1 MIIKEIHKFSKNKLI
16 NKNLIMFLV
25 ICLFISCNFLE
36 NQMTNKKEIT
46 AEEILNNPDYL
57 AISYGGYRHN
67 TRDIQPTMDELK
79 EDLKILS
86 SFGIKILRTYNLQL
100 DQAPNILK
108 AIKELKMSD
117 ADFEMY
123 VMLGVWID
131 CENAWTDNPNHEK
144 ENESANA
151 IEIQKAINLAN
162 MYPEIVKIIAVG
174 NEAMV
179 NWAWSYYVDPR
190 VILNWVNHLQNL
202 KKQKKLPE
210 NLWITSS
217 DNFASWG
224 GGEES
229 YHTEDLNSLIKAVD
243 FISMHTYAFHDTHYN
258 PSFWKFNKNLKN
270 DFSDLEI
277 INKSMDNVHEYTIS
291 QYNSVKNYLD
301 KIGVEKQVHIGE
313 LGWSTVSNELY
324 GDNGTRAADEY
335 KQALFFKKIREW
347 TIKEKISC
355 FYFEAFDEPWKD
367 SQNNPNGSENHFGLF
382 TVDGKAKYALWEN
395 VDNGSFKGLTRN
407 GNSITKTYNGNSETL
422 FNSILTPPEIE

>member
-1 MIIKEIHKFSKNKLI
+1 
-16 NKNLIMFLV
+16 
-25 ICLFISCNFLE
+25 
-36 NQMTNKKEIT
+36 MTNKKEIT

-86 SFGIKILRTYNLQL
+86 SLGIKILRTYNLQL

-123 VMLGVWID
+123 VMLGAWID
-131 CENAWTDNPNHEK
+131 CENAWTENPNHEK

-151 IEIQKAINLAN
+151 IEIQKAINLTN

-179 NWAWSYYVDPR
+179 NWALSYYVKPR
-190 VILNWVNHLQNL
+190 VILNWVNHLQDL

-277 INKSMDNVHEYTIS
+277 INKSMNNVHEYTIS

-301 KIGVEKQVHIGE
+301 KIGVKKQVHIGE

-324 GDNGTRAADEY
+324 GNNGTHAADEY

-422 FNSILTPPEIE
+422 FNNILTPPEIE

>member
-1 MIIKEIHKFSKNKLI
+1 
-16 NKNLIMFLV
+16 
-25 ICLFISCNFLE
+25 
-36 NQMTNKKEIT
+36 MTNKKEIT

-86 SFGIKILRTYNLQL
+86 SLGIKILRTYNLQL

-123 VMLGVWID
+123 VMLGAWID
-131 CENAWTDNPNHEK
+131 CENAWTENPNHEK

-179 NWAWSYYVDPR
+179 NWALSYYVKPR
-190 VILNWVNHLQNL
+190 VILNWVNHLQDL

-277 INKSMDNVHEYTIS
+277 INKSMNNVHEYTIS

-301 KIGVEKQVHIGE
+301 KIGVKKQVHIGE

-324 GDNGTRAADEY
+324 GNNGTHAADEY

-422 FNSILTPPEIE
+422 FNNILTPPEIE

>member
-16 NKNLIMFLV
+16 NKNLIMLFV

-86 SFGIKILRTYNLQL
+86 SLGIKILRTYNLQL

-123 VMLGVWID
+123 VMLGAWID
-131 CENAWTDNPNHEK
+131 CENAWTENPNHEK

-151 IEIQKAINLAN
+151 IEIQKAINLTN

-179 NWAWSYYVDPR
+179 NWALSYYVKPR
-190 VILNWVNHLQNL
+190 VILNWVNHLQDL

-277 INKSMDNVHEYTIS
+277 INKSMNNVHEYTIS

-301 KIGVEKQVHIGE
+301 KIGVKKQVHIGE

-324 GDNGTRAADEY
+324 GNNGTHAADEY

-382 TVDGKAKYALWEN
+382 TVDGKAKYALWKN

-422 FNSILTPPEIE
+422 FNNILTPPEIE

>member
-1 MIIKEIHKFSKNKLI
+1 MIIKEIHKFTKNKLI
-16 NKNLIMFLV
+16 NKNLIMLLV

-86 SFGIKILRTYNLQL
+86 SSGIKILRTYNLQL

-123 VMLGVWID
+123 VMLGAWID
-131 CENAWTDNPNHEK
+131 CENAWTENPNHEK

-179 NWAWSYYVDPR
+179 NWAWSYYVKPR
-190 VILNWVNHLQNL
+190 VILNWVNHLQDL

-301 KIGVEKQVHIGE
+301 KIGVKKQVHIGE
-313 LGWSTVSNELY
+313 LGWSTVSNGLY
-324 GDNGTRAADEY
+324 GNIGTHAADEY

-382 TVDGKAKYALWEN
+382 TVDGKAKYALWGN

>member
-1 MIIKEIHKFSKNKLI
+1 
-16 NKNLIMFLV
+16 
-25 ICLFISCNFLE
+25 
-36 NQMTNKKEIT
+36 MTNKKEIT

-86 SFGIKILRTYNLQL
+86 SLGIKILRTYNLQL

-123 VMLGVWID
+123 VMLGAWID
-131 CENAWTDNPNHEK
+131 CENAWTENPNHEK

-179 NWAWSYYVDPR
+179 NWALSYYVKPR
-190 VILNWVNHLQNL
+190 VILNWVNHLQDL

-277 INKSMDNVHEYTIS
+277 INKSMNNVHEYTIS

-301 KIGVEKQVHIGE
+301 KIGVKKQVHIGE

-324 GDNGTRAADEY
+324 GNNGTHAADEY

-382 TVDGKAKYALWEN
+382 TVDGKAKYALWKN

-422 FNSILTPPEIE
+422 FNNILTPPEIE

>member
-16 NKNLIMFLV
+16 NKNLIMLFV

-86 SFGIKILRTYNLQL
+86 SLGIKILRTYNLQL

-123 VMLGVWID
+123 VMLGAWID
-131 CENAWTDNPNHEK
+131 CENAWTENPNHEK

-179 NWAWSYYVDPR
+179 NWALSYYVKPR
-190 VILNWVNHLQNL
+190 VILNWVNHLQDL

-277 INKSMDNVHEYTIS
+277 INKSMDNVLEYTIS

-324 GDNGTRAADEY
+324 GDNGTHAADEY

-382 TVDGKAKYALWEN
+382 TVDGKAKYALWKN

-422 FNSILTPPEIE
+422 FNNILTPPEIE